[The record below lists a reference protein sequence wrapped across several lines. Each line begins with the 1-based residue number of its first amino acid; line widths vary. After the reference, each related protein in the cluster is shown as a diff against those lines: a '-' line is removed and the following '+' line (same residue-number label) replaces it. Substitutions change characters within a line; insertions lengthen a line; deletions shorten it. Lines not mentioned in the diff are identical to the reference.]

1 MKGFDVADF
10 LSNLTNWFLL
20 RGVFTTLWLTAAAII
35 GGLAV
40 GLVIAIMRMSR
51 PRTLATAARLYIWAF
66 RGTPLLIQLVVVYSG
81 LPQIGFKLGVVG
93 SALLALILNEAAY
106 LAEIIR
112 SGFMAVPPGQ
122 TDAAKALGLRP
133 IAILWKVTLPQ
144 AIRITLPAFGNS
156 VNGLLKAT
164 SITSVISMEELMRR
178 GEMLMQVK
186 FDVLEVFAA
195 AGVYYLLL
203 TTLWDVAQRWLE
215 ARYGR
220 PFLVTDT
227 KKGANVAHL
236 IRQEASPQPS

>member
-10 LSNLTNWFLL
+10 LASLTNWFLIQ
-20 RGVFTTLWLTAAAII
+20 GVFTTLWLTAAAIA
-35 GGLAV
+35 GGLLL
-40 GLVIAIMRMSR
+40 GLLIALLRMSPVR
-51 PRTLATAARLYIWAF
+51 VLAGFARVYIWLF

-81 LPQIGFKLGVVG
+81 LPQIGLKFGVVV
-93 SALLALILNEAAY
+93 SALLALTMNEAAY

-112 SGFMAVPPGQ
+112 GGFSAVPPGQ
-122 TDAAKALGLRP
+122 TDAGRALGLRGW
-133 IAILWKVTLPQ
+133 AILWKITLPQ

-195 AGVYYLLL
+195 AGAYYLLL
-203 TTLWDVAQRWLE
+203 TTLWDFVQRWLE

-220 PFLVTDT
+220 PFLVSAAGRVGTNAAVVT
-227 KKGANVAHL
+227 GALSA
-236 IRQEASPQPS
+236 

>member
-1 MKGFDVADF
+1 
-10 LSNLTNWFLL
+10 
-20 RGVFTTLWLTAAAII
+20 
-35 GGLAV
+35 
-40 GLVIAIMRMSR
+40 
-51 PRTLATAARLYIWAF
+51 
-66 RGTPLLIQLVVVYSG
+66 LVVIDSG
-81 LPQIGFKLGVVG
+81 LPQIGLKFGVVM

-112 SGFMAVPPGQ
+112 GGFSAVPVGQ

-133 IAILWKVTLPQ
+133 FAILWKVTLPQ
-144 AIRITLPAFGNS
+144 VIRITLPAFGNS

-203 TTLWDVAQRWLE
+203 TTLWDFVQRWLE
-215 ARYGR
+215 RRYGK
-220 PFLVTDT
+220 PFLASSAQQNLPAV
-227 KKGANVAHL
+227 GQVL
-236 IRQEASPQPS
+236 LPEAL